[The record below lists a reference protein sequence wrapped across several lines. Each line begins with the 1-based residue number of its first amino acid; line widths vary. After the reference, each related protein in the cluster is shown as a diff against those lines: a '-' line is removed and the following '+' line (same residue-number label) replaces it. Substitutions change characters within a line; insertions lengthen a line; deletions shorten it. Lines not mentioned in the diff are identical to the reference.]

1 MITLT
6 IAIIAITCLI
16 SFNAF
21 SNTKMMDE
29 FIFHPPAVTRNNQW
43 YRFITCGFVH
53 ADFMHLAFN
62 MFTLY
67 FFGSSWE
74 TVYVNYLGVE
84 KYWYLIFYF
93 TALVVS
99 ELPSFFKNKN
109 NYNYY
114 SLGASGAVSAI
125 VFSMILL
132 SPWSTLYVF
141 VFPVPAIVY
150 AFLYIGYSIYMG
162 KKGGDNVNHDA
173 HLWGALY
180 GVVFSIALQP
190 SIINIFLSQLM
201 QPKFNF

>member
-1 MITLT
+1 MITIT
-6 IAIIAITCLI
+6 IAIIAITCLL

-21 SNTKMMDE
+21 SNSKMMDE
-29 FIFHPPAVTRNNQW
+29 LIFHPPAITHNKQW

-53 ADFMHLAFN
+53 ADIMHLAFN

-67 FFGSSWE
+67 FFGKSWE
-74 TVYVNYLGVE
+74 TVYINYLGVE

-93 TALVVS
+93 SALIVS
-99 ELPSFFKNKN
+99 EIPSYLKNRN

-132 SPWSTLYVF
+132 MPWSTLYVF
-141 VFPVPAIVY
+141 VFPIPAIVY
-150 AFLYIGYSIYMG
+150 AFLYIGYSIYIG

-173 HLWGALY
+173 HLWGAIY
-180 GVVFSIALQP
+180 GVIFSVALKPEVLGYFLNQLANP
-190 SIINIFLSQLM
+190 S
-201 QPKFNF
+201 FNF

>member
-53 ADFMHLAFN
+53 ADVMHLAFN